1 MQKPSRGAMKC
12 CVTTNGK
19 QSMNLSARSKIATV
33 IATWV
38 LLPLAAVSQHPE
50 LTIKHGL
57 YVRQPEQCKNAPN
70 ASIIKWDGV
79 GFFGPHS
86 SKCKSTV
93 TFNHGNQY
101 EIRTSCSALGD
112 GSANPNGTPFG
123 ESFTLTLSSSSE
135 FTITR
140 GNKRQSDYRWCGA
153 Q

>member
-1 MQKPSRGAMKC
+1 MKC
-12 CVTTNGK
+12 CVTRGGK
-19 QSMNLSARSKIATV
+19 QLMNLSARSKIAAV

-57 YVRQPEQCKNAPN
+57 YVREPEPCKDAPN
-70 ASIIKWDGV
+70 ASIIQWDGV

-112 GSANPNGTPFG
+112 GSANPSGTPFV
-123 ESFTLTLSSSSE
+123 ELFTLTSLSSSE
-135 FTITR
+135 FTIAKR
-140 GNKRQSDYRWCGA
+140 NKRQGNYRWCGA